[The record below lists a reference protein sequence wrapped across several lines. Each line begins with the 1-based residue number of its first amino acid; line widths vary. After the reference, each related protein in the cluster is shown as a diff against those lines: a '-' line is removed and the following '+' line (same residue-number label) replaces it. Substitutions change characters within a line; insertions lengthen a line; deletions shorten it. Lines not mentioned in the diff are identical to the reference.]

1 MTVPEYV
8 TTFVAII
15 VSLAVA
21 DLLISLHRLLRAG
34 SRVRWHWIPGA
45 LALYALL
52 LAVNFW
58 WGNYSRF
65 AHLSQVS
72 MVEFLPILASL
83 VILFLI
89 LAAVLP
95 DEVPAPGLDLR
106 EWYEDNARYIW
117 ILNVVGLGML
127 LTVFAAT
134 HVRTGPDILQFLG
147 QQSLN
152 LALFAGAVLLL
163 FTKRL
168 WVHGSYVAFAVAVLI
183 YSSLVRVIG

>member
-34 SRVRWHWIPGA
+34 SRVRWHWIPAA

-58 WGNYSRF
+58 WGNFSHF
-65 AHLSQVS
+65 AHLSRIP
-72 MVEFLPILASL
+72 MVEFLPTLGSL

-95 DEVPAPGLDLR
+95 DEVPTSGLDLK
-106 EWYEDNARYIW
+106 EWYEENAQYIW
-117 ILNVVGLGML
+117 LLNVAGLGTL

-134 HVRTGPDILQFLG
+134 HVRTVPDVGQFLLA
-147 QQSLN
+147 QSLN
-152 LALFAGAVLLL
+152 LVLLVGAAIL
-163 FTKRL
+163 VFTKRQ
-168 WVHGSYVAFAVAVLI
+168 WVHSTYVAFAVAVLL

>member
-1 MTVPEYV
+1 MTVAEYV

-34 SRVRWHWIPGA
+34 SRVRWHWIPAA

-65 AHLSQVS
+65 VHLKRVA
-72 MVEFLPILASL
+72 MVEFLPTLTSL

-95 DEVPAPGLDLR
+95 DEIPAGGLDLKK
-106 EWYEDNARYIW
+106 WYEDNARYIW
-117 ILNVVGLGML
+117 LLNVVGLGMV
-127 LTVFAAT
+127 LTVFAVT
-134 HVRTGPDILQFLG
+134 HVRTGPDVIQYLG
-147 QQSLN
+147 DQSLN
-152 LALFAGAVLLL
+152 LALIIGAILLL
-163 FTKRL
+163 FVKRL
-168 WVHGSYVAFAVAVLI
+168 WVHGTYVAFAVLVLV
-183 YSSLVRVIG
+183 YGSLVRVIS

>member
-34 SRVRWHWIPGA
+34 SRVRWHWLPA
-45 LALYALL
+45 VVALYAIL

-58 WGNYSRF
+58 WGNYARF
-65 AHLSQVS
+65 IHLTRVS
-72 MVEFLPILASL
+72 MVEFLPTLASL
-83 VILFLI
+83 VVLFLI

-95 DEVPAPGLDLR
+95 DEVPARGLDLKK
-106 EWYEDNARYIW
+106 WYWDNARYIW
-117 ILNVVGLGML
+117 LLNVLGLGIL

-134 HVRTGPDILQFLG
+134 HVRTVPDVGQFLIE
-147 QQSLN
+147 QSINITL
-152 LALFAGAVLLL
+152 LLGAGLLL
-163 FTKRL
+163 FTKRS
-168 WVHGSYVAFAVAVLI
+168 WVHSTYVALAVAVLV
-183 YSSLVRVIG
+183 YTSLVRVIG